1 METVNTLVVLDEGN
15 KAFSEVPYGSCCL
28 TSLIPLI

>member
-15 KAFSEVPYGSCCL
+15 NAFIEVPYGSCCL
-28 TSLIPLI
+28 SSLAPLI

>member
-28 TSLIPLI
+28 SSFIPLI